1 MNYDEKINMSLL
13 YDFYGDILTDR
24 QKEIASLSF
33 DEDLSLREISEIT
46 GITPQ
51 GVRDSL
57 NKCKAIL
64 SDMEKKNY
72 IHRIRSDK
80 DKRQIFIG
88 LTEEGLRAYRE
99 EHQNITAI
107 LLALVDDL
115 GEETVLK
122 AADSVDQIVTSL
134 KKIALP

>member
-64 SDMEKKNY
+64 SDMEKKLGLLSKFTEN
-72 IHRIRSDK
+72 
-80 DKRQIFIG
+80 KRNTDLLIEK
-88 LTEEGLRAYRE
+88 LTLLKEKNPG
-99 EHQNITAI
+99 ITEDI
-107 LLALVDDL
+107 DGIID
-115 GEETVLK
+115 
-122 AADSVDQIVTSL
+122 
-134 KKIALP
+134 IAEKMLD

>member
-1 MNYDEKINMSLL
+1 MNYDEKLNMSLL
-13 YDFYGDILTDR
+13 YDFYGEILTER

-64 SDMEKKNY
+64 TDMEQKLGLLAKFSCNKKNADLL
-72 IHRIRSDK
+72 IEK
-80 DKRQIFIG
+80 LNGVK
-88 LTEEGLRAYRE
+88 AK
-99 EHQNITAI
+99 NPAITDEI
-107 LLALVDDL
+107 D
-115 GEETVLK
+115 G
-122 AADSVDQIVTSL
+122 II
-134 KKIALP
+134 KIAEKMLD

>member
-13 YDFYGDILTDR
+13 FDFYGDILTER

-57 NKCKAIL
+57 NKCKVIL
-64 SDMEKKNY
+64 TDMESKLGLLRKFSENKKKTDLLIARLEGMKSENPD
-72 IHRIRSDK
+72 IA
-80 DKRQIFIG
+80 
-88 LTEEGLRAYRE
+88 EEIDGV
-99 EHQNITAI
+99 I
-107 LLALVDDL
+107 
-115 GEETVLK
+115 
-122 AADSVDQIVTSL
+122 S
-134 KKIALP
+134 IAEKMLD

>member
-1 MNYDEKINMSLL
+1 MNYDEKLNMSLL
-13 YDFYGDILTDR
+13 YDFYGEILTDR

-64 SDMEKKNY
+64 TDMENKLGLLAKFSDNKNNTDKMIEKLSKMKKKNPHLEEE
-72 IHRIRSDK
+72 IDGIIRIAEKMLD
-80 DKRQIFIG
+80 
-88 LTEEGLRAYRE
+88 
-99 EHQNITAI
+99 
-107 LLALVDDL
+107 
-115 GEETVLK
+115 
-122 AADSVDQIVTSL
+122 
-134 KKIALP
+134 

>member
-1 MNYDEKINMSLL
+1 MNYDEKLNMSLL
-13 YDFYGDILTDR
+13 FDFFGDILTER

-64 SDMEKKNY
+64 TDMEDKLGLLAKFSENKKNTDY
-72 IHRIRSDK
+72 IIEKLNGMKEKNPS
-80 DKRQIFIG
+80 
-88 LTEEGLRAYRE
+88 LSEEIDG
-99 EHQNITAI
+99 II
-107 LLALVDDL
+107 
-115 GEETVLK
+115 
-122 AADSVDQIVTSL
+122 SVAEKMLD
-134 KKIALP
+134 

>member
-13 YDFYGDILTDR
+13 FDFYGDILTER

-57 NKCKAIL
+57 NKCKSIL
-64 SDMEKKNY
+64 TDMEKKL
-72 IHRIRSDK
+72 
-80 DKRQIFIG
+80 G
-88 LTEEGLRAYRE
+88 
-99 EHQNITAI
+99 
-107 LLALVDDL
+107 LLAKFSDNKTNTEFIISRLIGMKENNPHL
-115 GEETVLK
+115 SEEIDGIIEVAEKML
-122 AADSVDQIVTSL
+122 D
-134 KKIALP
+134 

>member
-64 SDMEKKNY
+64 SDMEKKLGLLSKFTEN
-72 IHRIRSDK
+72 
-80 DKRQIFIG
+80 KRNTDLLIEK
-88 LTEEGLRAYRE
+88 LTLLKENNPG
-99 EHQNITAI
+99 ITEDI
-107 LLALVDDL
+107 DGIID
-115 GEETVLK
+115 
-122 AADSVDQIVTSL
+122 
-134 KKIALP
+134 IAEKMLD

>member
-1 MNYDEKINMSLL
+1 MKYDEKLNMSLL
-13 YDFYGDILTDR
+13 FDFYGDILTER

-64 SDMEKKNY
+64 TDMEEKLGLLSRFSENKKNTDF
-72 IHRIRSDK
+72 IIDK
-80 DKRQIFIG
+80 LVQMREKNPQ
-88 LTEEGLRAYRE
+88 LSEEIDG
-99 EHQNITAI
+99 II
-107 LLALVDDL
+107 LVAEKMLD
-115 GEETVLK
+115 
-122 AADSVDQIVTSL
+122 
-134 KKIALP
+134 

>member
-13 YDFYGDILTDR
+13 FDFYGDILTDR

-57 NKCKAIL
+57 NKCKSILTDMEEKLRLLSKFSENKKNTDYIIERLSMMKKKNPGL
-64 SDMEKKNY
+64 SDEIDGIITIAEKML
-72 IHRIRSDK
+72 D
-80 DKRQIFIG
+80 
-88 LTEEGLRAYRE
+88 
-99 EHQNITAI
+99 
-107 LLALVDDL
+107 
-115 GEETVLK
+115 
-122 AADSVDQIVTSL
+122 
-134 KKIALP
+134 